1 MILGFFRDFPP
12 LVKSFLLR
20 FLLLFIGFEAFL
32 HTSEENFVLLNRPL
46 TKFIAQQSTNLLEVI
61 HPNDRF
67 TYKLN
72 LSTDWLDDEL
82 KLNYNQ
88 IVSRNNQPILLIA
101 DPCNG
106 LELYALY
113 LGFILAIPLGTFRL
127 RLLFILLG
135 TPFLVFANILR
146 CMALIELQIALNQY
160 FDFYHHFLFKAM
172 MYGTIFCMWAV
183 YIKFQKLES

>member
-82 KLNYNQ
+82 KLNYHQ

>member
-61 HPNDRF
+61 HTNDRF

-72 LSTDWLDDEL
+72 LSTDWLNDEL
-82 KLNYNQ
+82 KLNYHQ

-113 LGFILAIPLGTFRL
+113 LGFILAIPFGTFRL

>member
-172 MYGTIFCMWAV
+172 MYGTIFCLWAV

>member
-72 LSTDWLDDEL
+72 LSTDWLNDEL
-82 KLNYNQ
+82 KLNYHQ

>member
-135 TPFLVFANILR
+135 IPFLVFANILR

>member
-82 KLNYNQ
+82 KLNYHQ

-172 MYGTIFCMWAV
+172 MYGTIFCLWAV

>member
-46 TKFIAQQSTNLLEVI
+46 TKFIAQQSTNLLQVI